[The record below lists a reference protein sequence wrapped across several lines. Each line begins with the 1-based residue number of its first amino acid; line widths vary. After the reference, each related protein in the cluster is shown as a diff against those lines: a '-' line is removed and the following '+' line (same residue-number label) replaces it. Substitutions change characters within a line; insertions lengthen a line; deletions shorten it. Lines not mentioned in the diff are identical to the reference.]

1 MSQNELAEKLDIS
14 REHLAKIETAKRTVS
29 LDLLINIA
37 EEVAYIDCILSYS
50 SAAVTHSWCKPKLLE
65 SGGFEIVKGR
75 HPVVE
80 NHLPSGEFVP
90 NDLELF
96 SYTEEKPFFALITGP
111 NMAGKSTFLRQTAL
125 ISLLAPSGSFVPAS
139 KATLSLVDKIFCRV
153 GASDNLA
160 KGESTFLVEMNE
172 TARILRSA
180 TEKSLVIMDEVGRGT
195 STEDGLAIAWA
206 VCEHLL
212 DNVKSKTL
220 FATHYHELTRL
231 NHKFIKFLCMQ
242 VDESGG
248 SVVFLRKVKEGSS
261 QNSYGLHVARLA
273 GLPEIVV
280 NRAQKI
286 LDAIQDKTSENLEK
300 ISKVPETSSLKT
312 QAGLFSDEEIILDE
326 ILSSSPDEIK
336 PIDALQMISRWKK
349 TLSGR

>member
-1 MSQNELAEKLDIS
+1 
-14 REHLAKIETAKRTVS
+14 
-29 LDLLINIA
+29 
-37 EEVAYIDCILSYS
+37 
-50 SAAVTHSWCKPKLLE
+50 
-65 SGGFEIVKGR
+65 
-75 HPVVE
+75 
-80 NHLPSGEFVP
+80 
-90 NDLELF
+90 
-96 SYTEEKPFFALITGP
+96 
-111 NMAGKSTFLRQTAL
+111 MAGKSTFLRQTAL
-125 ISLLAPSGSFVPAS
+125 ISLLAQSGSFVPAS

>member
-1 MSQNELAEKLDIS
+1 
-14 REHLAKIETAKRTVS
+14 
-29 LDLLINIA
+29 
-37 EEVAYIDCILSYS
+37 
-50 SAAVTHSWCKPKLLE
+50 
-65 SGGFEIVKGR
+65 
-75 HPVVE
+75 
-80 NHLPSGEFVP
+80 
-90 NDLELF
+90 
-96 SYTEEKPFFALITGP
+96 
-111 NMAGKSTFLRQTAL
+111 
-125 ISLLAPSGSFVPAS
+125 
-139 KATLSLVDKIFCRV
+139 
-153 GASDNLA
+153 
-160 KGESTFLVEMNE
+160 
-172 TARILRSA
+172 
-180 TEKSLVIMDEVGRGT
+180 
-195 STEDGLAIAWA
+195 
-206 VCEHLL
+206 
-212 DNVKSKTL
+212 
-220 FATHYHELTRL
+220 
-231 NHKFIKFLCMQ
+231 MQ